1 MGEVVNFVISFTPY
15 AVLALIARAV
25 SKSALSDLIPLLS
38 VLGLAYLLSIIQ
50 IFGVTSVLLKVVGKL
65 NPLNFFKGIWPAG
78 VVAFTSQSSIG
89 TIPVTVRQLTKKL
102 GVNEDVEGLI

>member
-50 IFGVTSVLLKVVGKL
+50 IFWGNQCFIKGGRKVKS
-65 NPLNFFKGIWPAG
+65 A
-78 VVAFTSQSSIG
+78 
-89 TIPVTVRQLTKKL
+89 
-102 GVNEDVEGLI
+102 